1 MSSILYI
8 LFKFKTFYIIMMNR
22 QEEGKVSN
30 ELEDLVYSTLNSQG
44 MLGQIKA

>member
-1 MSSILYI
+1 
-8 LFKFKTFYIIMMNR
+8 MNR